1 MTKHVT
7 LAFFQLSASGG
18 RYRARACTEA
28 CPSDIARPRTI
39 GVAECCN
46 GLWRIGGSGLKQT
59 QTRSNNSV
67 LRGRSHRS
75 IRKLQHVRGVASAY
89 PRTHT
94 GVARMERTERE
105 KGIASCICN
114 LKLAWIRPYA
124 RSEKGACIK
133 HVAISAATR

>member
-1 MTKHVT
+1 M
-7 LAFFQLSASGG
+7 
-18 RYRARACTEA
+18 
-28 CPSDIARPRTI
+28 
-39 GVAECCN
+39 
-46 GLWRIGGSGLKQT
+46 
-59 QTRSNNSV
+59 
-67 LRGRSHRS
+67 
-75 IRKLQHVRGVASAY
+75 RGVASAY

-133 HVAISAATR
+133 HVAMRMAAILSCCHKRDLIGGPLCTCISLCYMVWRRYEASMIESLNRRRLTHDKRLAGFTNLRCIEINIADVVCVRLAL